1 MTIDTSK
8 ISKTTINGLLSC
20 AIAVVLAIMALP
32 PKASIPVCVLAV
44 LRAITGFLQGDAP
57 PPDAKDAK

>member
-32 PKASIPVCVLAV
+32 PKASVPVCILAA
-44 LRAITGFLQGDAP
+44 LRAITGVMQGDAP
-57 PPDAKDAK
+57 DKEPK